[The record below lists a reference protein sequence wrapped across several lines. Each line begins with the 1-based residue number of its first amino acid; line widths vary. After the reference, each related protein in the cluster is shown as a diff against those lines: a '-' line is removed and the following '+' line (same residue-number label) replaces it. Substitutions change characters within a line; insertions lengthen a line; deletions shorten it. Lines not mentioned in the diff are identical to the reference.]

1 MVLLERAPQ
10 ENTPLPTL
18 MNNTPNTKTMSSW
31 PTSIP
36 TSWGTTSLGDNEPGD
51 DDDPMHT
58 LSPIIAKLGW
68 LPHLKCADVEAW
80 NHTNFLPEWRK
91 DWVPRQYTAT
101 WQFSPSGVPG
111 PMFSTGRLGTY
122 AMKSHD
128 LPLFSDI
135 RKLAIKIVTQ
145 AELHLVSFTCA
156 ITSTPFT
163 IIGVDDFDFT
173 WNNVRPKTP
182 DPPLLDPRMVLVN
195 REDSCG
201 FSVQCH
207 KLADKA
213 NDSDFFVKHQVI
225 VARTYLSLSN
235 REMNRRRKVHTP
247 MLQTSHASQ
256 AVQLTKPHNSSTLNA
271 IRNVQWTYHH
281 KLVWAVDVEFA
292 TVRAQPVPFCVAT

>member
-1 MVLLERAPQ
+1 MYGSTRTRPAKKYATTDPYEQ
-10 ENTPLPTL
+10 Y
-18 MNNTPNTKTMSSW
+18 TKYKNYVKLANEYTNE
-31 PTSIP
+31 
-36 TSWGTTSLGDNEPGD
+36 LGDNEPGD

-80 NHTNFLPEWRK
+80 NHINFLPEWRK

-156 ITSTPFT
+156 ITSTLFT

-182 DPPLLDPRMVLVN
+182 DPPP
-195 REDSCG
+195 
-201 FSVQCH
+201 
-207 KLADKA
+207 
-213 NDSDFFVKHQVI
+213 
-225 VARTYLSLSN
+225 
-235 REMNRRRKVHTP
+235 
-247 MLQTSHASQ
+247 
-256 AVQLTKPHNSSTLNA
+256 LT
-271 IRNVQWTYHH
+271 
-281 KLVWAVDVEFA
+281 
-292 TVRAQPVPFCVAT
+292 